1 MIVYWFCGFKS
12 HRAPSFFKK
21 GFLIQTSIQ
30 TLISFTKTNKRESQ
44 ENKLRL
50 AAQQKDHSHIGDLYY
65 NCTPRPYGPKL

>member
-44 ENKLRL
+44 ENKLRERHHASL
-50 AAQQKDHSHIGDLYY
+50 LCLQIISAVLFLQLFIK
-65 NCTPRPYGPKL
+65 N